1 MAPEMTT
8 DSCFLGFWGSLIEMK
23 TWSLELGLKNL
34 SVPEHLGILLTP
46 SHRFAFLLGGRHVCE
61 RVFIVSVGESVS
73 ECVNV

>member
-1 MAPEMTT
+1 MALERTT
-8 DSCFLGFWGSLIEMK
+8 DSCFLGFWGSLTEMK

-46 SHRFAFLLGGRHVCE
+46 SHGFAFLLGGMCV

-73 ECVNV
+73 EYMSV